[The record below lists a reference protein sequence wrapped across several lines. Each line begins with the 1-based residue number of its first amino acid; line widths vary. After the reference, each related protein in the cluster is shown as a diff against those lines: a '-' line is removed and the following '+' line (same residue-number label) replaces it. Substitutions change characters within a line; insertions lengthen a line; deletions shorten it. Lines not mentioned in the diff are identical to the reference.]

1 MNEQITSTLRV
12 RIGQEE
18 AHYGGNL
25 VEGHV
30 SLKLFGDIITEIA
43 IVTGDEGLFV
53 GYDKIE
59 FLAPLY
65 AGDFVEATGRVIKI
79 GTTSRTVEFE
89 AHKVIAARYDQ
100 SPSGADVLDKPQ
112 LVVRA
117 VGTTVVPADHSRGS
131 KRCGSFRLCPDQVP
145 LTATAY

>member
-1 MNEQITSTLRV
+1 MNDQITSTLRV

-25 VEGHV
+25 VEGARV
-30 SLKLFGDIITEIA
+30 LKLFGDIVTEIA
-43 IVTGDEGLFV
+43 IVTDGDEGLFV

-59 FLAPLY
+59 FLAPVY
-65 AGDFVEATGRVIKI
+65 AGDFIEATGRVIRI
-79 GTTSRTVEFE
+79 GNTSRTVEFE

-100 SPSGADVLDKPQ
+100 SPSGADLLDKPQ

-117 VGTTVVPADHSRGS
+117 VGTTVIPADHSRGP
-131 KRCGSFRLCPDQVP
+131 RGAR
-145 LTATAY
+145 

>member
-1 MNEQITSTLRV
+1 MNDQITSTLRV

-25 VEGHV
+25 VEGARV
-30 SLKLFGDIITEIA
+30 LKMFGDIITEIA
-43 IVTGDEGLFV
+43 IVTDGDEGLFV

-59 FLAPLY
+59 FLAPVY
-65 AGDFVEATGRVIKI
+65 AGDFIEATGRVVKI
-79 GTTSRTVEFE
+79 GNTSRTVAFE

-117 VGTTVVPADHSRGS
+117 IGTTVIPADHSRGP
-131 KRCGSFRLCPDQVP
+131 GGAGE
-145 LTATAY
+145 ATSPVG

>member
-1 MNEQITSTLRV
+1 MNDQITSTLRV

-25 VEGHV
+25 VEGARV
-30 SLKLFGDIITEIA
+30 LKMFGDIITEIA
-43 IVTGDEGLFV
+43 IVTDGDEGLFV

-59 FLAPLY
+59 FLAPVY
-65 AGDFVEATGRVIKI
+65 AGDFIEATGRVVKI
-79 GTTSRTVEFE
+79 GNTSRTVAFE

-117 VGTTVVPADHSRGS
+117 IGTTVIPADHSRG
-131 KRCGSFRLCPDQVP
+131 PDGAGE
-145 LTATAY
+145 ATSPVG

>member
-1 MNEQITSTLRV
+1 MNDQITSTLRV

-25 VEGHV
+25 VEGARV
-30 SLKLFGDIITEIA
+30 LKLFGDIVTEIA
-43 IVTGDEGLFV
+43 IVTDGDEGLFV

-59 FLAPLY
+59 FLAPVY
-65 AGDFVEATGRVIKI
+65 AGDFIEATGRVIRI
-79 GTTSRTVEFE
+79 GNTSRTVEFE

-100 SPSGADVLDKPQ
+100 GPSAADVLDKPQ

-117 VGTTVVPADHSRGS
+117 IGTTVIPADHSRGP
-131 KRCGSFRLCPDQVP
+131 RGVAHPVGR
-145 LTATAY
+145 A

>member
-1 MNEQITSTLRV
+1 MNDQITSTLRV

-25 VEGHV
+25 VEGARV
-30 SLKLFGDIITEIA
+30 LKLFGDIVTEIA
-43 IVTGDEGLFV
+43 IVTDGDEGLFV

-59 FLAPLY
+59 FLAPVY

-79 GTTSRTVEFE
+79 GNTSRTVELE
-89 AHKVIAARYDQ
+89 AYKVIAARYDQ

-117 VGTTVVPADHSRGS
+117 VGTTVIPAEHSRGP
-131 KRCGSFRLCPDQVP
+131 RG
-145 LTATAY
+145 TG

>member
-1 MNEQITSTLRV
+1 MNDQITSTLRV

-25 VEGHV
+25 VEGARV
-30 SLKLFGDIITEIA
+30 LKLFGDIVTEIA
-43 IVTGDEGLFV
+43 IVTDGDEGLFV

-59 FLAPLY
+59 FLAPVY

-79 GTTSRTVEFE
+79 GNTSRTVELE

-117 VGTTVVPADHSRGS
+117 VGTTVVPAEHSRDPRGT
-131 KRCGSFRLCPDQVP
+131 G
-145 LTATAY
+145 

>member
-1 MNEQITSTLRV
+1 MNDQITSTLRV

-25 VEGHV
+25 VEGARV
-30 SLKLFGDIITEIA
+30 LKLFGDIITEIA
-43 IVTGDEGLFV
+43 IVTDGDEGLFV
-53 GYDKIE
+53 GYDNIE

-79 GTTSRTVEFE
+79 GNTSRTVEFE
-89 AHKVIAARYDQ
+89 AHKVIAARYNQ

-117 VGTTVVPADHSRGS
+117 VGTTVVPADHSRGP
-131 KRCGSFRLCPDQVP
+131 RG
-145 LTATAY
+145 AG

>member
-1 MNEQITSTLRV
+1 MNDQITSTLRV

-25 VEGHV
+25 VEGARV
-30 SLKLFGDIITEIA
+30 LKLFGDIVTEIA
-43 IVTGDEGLFV
+43 IVTDGDEGLFV

-59 FLAPLY
+59 FLAPVY

-79 GTTSRTVEFE
+79 GNTSRTVELE
-89 AHKVIAARYDQ
+89 AHKVIEARYDQ

-117 VGTTVVPADHSRGS
+117 VGTTVIPADHSRGP
-131 KRCGSFRLCPDQVP
+131 RGARV
-145 LTATAY
+145 

>member
-1 MNEQITSTLRV
+1 MNDQITSTLRV

-25 VEGHV
+25 VEGARV
-30 SLKLFGDIITEIA
+30 LKLFGDIITEIA
-43 IVTGDEGLFV
+43 IVTDGDEGLFV

-59 FLAPLY
+59 FLAPVY
-65 AGDFVEATGRVIKI
+65 AGDFIEATGRVIRI
-79 GTTSRTVEFE
+79 GNTSRTVEFE

-100 SPSGADVLDKPQ
+100 GPSAADVLDKPQ

-117 VGTTVVPADHSRGS
+117 IGTTVIPADHSRGP
-131 KRCGSFRLCPDQVP
+131 RGVAHPVGR
-145 LTATAY
+145 A

>member
-1 MNEQITSTLRV
+1 MNDQITSTLRV

-25 VEGHV
+25 VEGARV
-30 SLKLFGDIITEIA
+30 LKLFGDIVTEIA
-43 IVTGDEGLFV
+43 IVTDGDEGLFV

-59 FLAPLY
+59 FLAPVY

-79 GTTSRTVEFE
+79 GNTSRTVELE

-100 SPSGADVLDKPQ
+100 SPSGADLLDKPQ

-117 VGTTVVPADHSRGS
+117 VGTTVIPADHSRGP
-131 KRCGSFRLCPDQVP
+131 RGAR
-145 LTATAY
+145 

>member
-1 MNEQITSTLRV
+1 MNDQITSTLRV

-25 VEGHV
+25 VEGARV
-30 SLKLFGDIITEIA
+30 LKLFGDIVTEIA
-43 IVTGDEGLFV
+43 IVTDGDEGLFV

-59 FLAPLY
+59 FLAPVY

-79 GTTSRTVEFE
+79 GNTSRTVELE
-89 AHKVIAARYDQ
+89 AYKVISARYDQ

-117 VGTTVVPADHSRGS
+117 VGTTVIAADHSRGP
-131 KRCGSFRLCPDQVP
+131 RG
-145 LTATAY
+145 AG

>member
-1 MNEQITSTLRV
+1 MNDQITSTLRV

-25 VEGHV
+25 VEGARV
-30 SLKLFGDIITEIA
+30 LKLFGDIITEIA
-43 IVTGDEGLFV
+43 IVTDGDEGLFV

-59 FLAPLY
+59 FLAPVY
-65 AGDFVEATGRVIKI
+65 AGDFIEATGRVIRI
-79 GTTSRTVEFE
+79 GNTSRTVEFE

-100 SPSGADVLDKPQ
+100 VPSAADVLDKPQ

-117 VGTTVVPADHSRGS
+117 IGTTVIPADHSRGP
-131 KRCGSFRLCPDQVP
+131 RGVAHPVGR
-145 LTATAY
+145 A

>member
-1 MNEQITSTLRV
+1 MNDQITSTLRV

-25 VEGHV
+25 VEGARV
-30 SLKLFGDIITEIA
+30 LKLFGDIVTEIA
-43 IVTGDEGLFV
+43 IVTDGDEGLFV

-59 FLAPLY
+59 FLAPVY
-65 AGDFVEATGRVIKI
+65 AGDFIEATGRVIKI
-79 GTTSRTVEFE
+79 GNTSRTVELE
-89 AHKVIAARYDQ
+89 AHKVIAARYDH

-117 VGTTVVPADHSRGS
+117 VGTTVIPADHSRGP
-131 KRCGSFRLCPDQVP
+131 RGAR
-145 LTATAY
+145 

>member
-1 MNEQITSTLRV
+1 MNDQITSTLRV

-25 VEGHV
+25 VEGARV
-30 SLKLFGDIITEIA
+30 LKLFGDIVTEIA
-43 IVTGDEGLFV
+43 IVTDGDEGLFV

-59 FLAPLY
+59 FLAPVY

-79 GTTSRTVEFE
+79 GNTSRTVELE

-100 SPSGADVLDKPQ
+100 SPSGADVLEKPQ

-117 VGTTVVPADHSRGS
+117 VGTTVIPADHSRGRRGAGA
-131 KRCGSFRLCPDQVP
+131 K
-145 LTATAY
+145 

>member
-1 MNEQITSTLRV
+1 MNDQITSTLRV

-25 VEGHV
+25 VAGARV
-30 SLKLFGDIITEIA
+30 LKLFGDIVTEIA
-43 IVTGDEGLFV
+43 IVTDGDEGLFV

-59 FLAPLY
+59 FLAPVY
-65 AGDFVEATGRVIKI
+65 AGDFVEATGRVVKI
-79 GTTSRTVEFE
+79 GNTSRTVELE
-89 AHKVIAARYDQ
+89 AYKVIAARYDQ

-117 VGTTVVPADHSRGS
+117 VGTTVIPADHSRSQRGA
-131 KRCGSFRLCPDQVP
+131 G
-145 LTATAY
+145 AG